1 MPKLLIAEKSD
12 IAAAQDLHAIWQMHQ
27 LMRVSDELIKAISS
41 VLKSLERHMWYLGL
55 ANTAMTVSD
64 AEKTLMVQNLYAM
77 GRPDNYDF
85 SRRNKT

>member
-1 MPKLLIAEKSD
+1 
-12 IAAAQDLHAIWQMHQ
+12 
-27 LMRVSDELIKAISS
+27 
-41 VLKSLERHMWYLGL
+41 MWYLGL
-55 ANTAMTVSD
+55 ANNAMTVSD